1 MKSPKYK
8 VIFRYKNITLWRNNL
23 IFKNKFSKQKWTDLN
38 NKKLRRHYM
47 GNAFYICH
55 YKKLKLER
63 LYSFKFMN
71 KQILKKYLVNYK
83 EYNFKKNI
91 LTKNYFNFEKRLD
104 FNIYKA
110 HFAESLYAARFYIV
124 KGFIL
129 VNGKVI
135 TSFNYLL
142 KDNDKVEIN
151 KTFFNF
157 IYNKIDFNKIK
168 NLYYLRNLEIDY
180 KTLSFIFLNN
190 KNYYVINYQ
199 NFLKRIYCT
208 SYRNKKF
215 ALNQRHF
222 KKVFHN
228 NELKLRKR
236 NFKNNFYR
244 KNYKLNNYFKF
255 FDYVFRYYLFLDK
268 KHKIIKKRYNKYFL
282 TNYELKILFKVFKK
296 KYTSYFFRNLLLK
309 RTFNYK
315 YTYLKLLQSNLVSFK
330 NFENINLSLYKN
342 NNIEINNSTLV
353 NQYFKYYYNL
363 VFKFYIYLLKNY
375 YISSYTLNLSNN
387 FSINNYNYKIILS
400 NKIFKIIQLKNKLNY
415 FYISNFNN
423 NIINNSIQKYR
434 RIKYKSIKR
443 NTSKILANRRRKE
456 YYISKNKYKDFLNF
470 IYSED
475 FKLKFHRYYWN
486 DCRAKFRKR
495 HYICNKLST
504 SFSYKYYN
512 ISKIGVDRPYYSKH
526 FIYNRLV
533 FNFRNTKISRYNKRN
548 LYNYY
553 RANVRYLKN
562 KRLYYSVS
570 SDIYKYV
577 FYNIIKTSLTEKY
590 KVRNDFNVL
599 LSLIKKLNLN
609 KHDYLDILN
618 DLQQKY
624 DILLKNRRFKNLNYD
639 FNIKNIYLITNLIKY
654 YKKDIL
660 NLNLN
665 HNLFNIL
672 YKNNLKH
679 NEYRFVNYSLFIF
692 RKNRLILEP
701 LEKRTSFYISYNKP
715 KLNLPS
721 NIRKYL
727 ITYSYK
733 NTNIKSIYKQLF
745 IREKYYRFKRIKK
758 YLYRNNK
765 NVLQNK
771 SKNNYISNLNIIDS
785 NMKFNDNLFFI
796 DLFINFNVRKL
807 NKLYNSINYT
817 KINKFNLYRNYKNDI
832 NIKLQPNIKHNF
844 KIKNNHKKSKIK
856 FYTFILNN
864 KDYNNIG
871 KYRSIDK
878 LKANSIINKF
888 TYIYNHRTYIA
899 SQNNSKYIYNYYKSK
914 NYIKSSKRNK
924 KFKIYVRRRR
934 RQFKYRYGFY
944 FIKLKKYNHTNIKY
958 KLYNFSKKSI
968 YNNVNNIYKIYIY
981 YSVHYKKYKL
991 IKYLFNNYIFREYSY
1006 ILDKLISKN
1015 LNIKTYNENYIKQLY
1030 YNLLY
1035 SKLFNFKIYDNMLYN
1050 NFKYNR
1056 NLKILINYFILIKR
1070 FYK

>member
-23 IFKNKFSKQKWTDLN
+23 ILKNKFSKQKWTDLN

-222 KKVFHN
+222 KKVFHS
-228 NELKLRKR
+228 NELKFRKR

-639 FNIKNIYLITNLIKY
+639 FNIKNIYLMTNLIKY

-771 SKNNYISNLNIIDS
+771 SKNNYISNLSIIDS

>member
-23 IFKNKFSKQKWTDLN
+23 ILKNKFSKQKWTDLN

-375 YISSYTLNLSNN
+375 YINSYTLNLSNN

-423 NIINNSIQKYR
+423 NNINNSIQKYR

-639 FNIKNIYLITNLIKY
+639 FNIKNIYLMTNLIKY

-924 KFKIYVRRRR
+924 KFKIYVRKRR

>member
-23 IFKNKFSKQKWTDLN
+23 ILKNKFSKQKWTDLN

-157 IYNKIDFNKIK
+157 IINKIDFNKIK

-375 YISSYTLNLSNN
+375 YINSYTLNLSNN

-423 NIINNSIQKYR
+423 NNINNSIQKYR

-639 FNIKNIYLITNLIKY
+639 FNIKNIYLMTNLIKY

-758 YLYRNNK
+758 YLYKNNK

>member
-1 MKSPKYK
+1 MRSPKYK

-23 IFKNKFSKQKWTDLN
+23 ILRNKFLKQKWTDLN
-38 NKKLRRHYM
+38 NKKLRRHFV

-91 LTKNYFNFEKRLD
+91 LTKNYSNFEKRLD

-110 HFAESLYAARFYIV
+110 HFAESLYAARFYIL
-124 KGFIL
+124 KGFVL
-129 VNGKVI
+129 VNGKII

-142 KDNDKVEIN
+142 NNNDKVEIN
-151 KTFFNF
+151 KIFFNF
-157 IYNKIDFNKIK
+157 IYNKINFSKIK
-168 NLYYLRNLEIDY
+168 NIYYLRNLEVDY

-190 KNYYVINYQ
+190 PNYFVINYQ
-199 NFLKRIYCT
+199 NFLKRIYCI
-208 SYRNKKF
+208 SYRNKKS
-215 ALNQRHF
+215 ALNHKYY

-228 NELKLRKR
+228 NELKLKR
-236 NFKNNFYR
+236 HNFKNNYYR

-255 FDYVFRYYLFLDK
+255 FDYVFRYYLFLDN

-282 TNYELKILFKVFKK
+282 TNYELKVLFKVFKK
-296 KYTSYFFRNLLLK
+296 KYTHYFFRNILLK

-315 YTYLKLLQSNLVSFK
+315 YNYLKLLQSNLLNFK
-330 NFENINLSLYKN
+330 NFENVNNSLYKN
-342 NNIEINNSTLV
+342 NNIELNNTTLV

-363 VFKFYIYLLKNY
+363 IFKFYIYLLKNY
-375 YISSYTLNLSNN
+375 YINSYTINLSSNS
-387 FSINNYNYKIILS
+387 SINNYNYKIILNS
-400 NKIFKIIQLKNKLNY
+400 KLFKILKLKNKLNY
-415 FYISNFNN
+415 FYISNFSNN
-423 NIINNSIQKYR
+423 NANIQKYR
-434 RIKYKSIKR
+434 RIKYKSIER
-443 NTSKILANRRRKE
+443 NTSKILINRRRKE

-470 IYSED
+470 IYSKD

-495 HYICNKLST
+495 HYICNKLYT
-504 SFSYKYYN
+504 SFIYKYYN
-512 ISKIGVDRPYYSKH
+512 ISKIGVDRPCYSKH

-533 FNFRNTKISRYNKRN
+533 FNFKNKKISRFNKKN

-553 RANVRYLKN
+553 RSNVRYLKN

-577 FYNIIKTSLTEKY
+577 FYNIIKTSLTEKS
-590 KVRNDFNVL
+590 KVRNDYFVL
-599 LSLIKKLNLN
+599 LSLIKKLELN
-609 KHDYLDILN
+609 KQDYSNILE
-618 DLQQKY
+618 DLQIKY
-624 DILLKNRRFKNLNYD
+624 DILLKNRKLKNLNYD
-639 FNIKNIYLITNLIKY
+639 FNIKNLYLMTNLIKY
-654 YKKDIL
+654 YKKDIS

-665 HNLFNIL
+665 HNIFNIL
-672 YKNNLKH
+672 YKNNLKR

-692 RKNRLILEP
+692 RKNKFVLEP
-701 LEKRTSFYISYNKP
+701 LERRTSFYLSYNKP
-715 KLNLPS
+715 KLYLS
-721 NIRKYL
+721 GNIRKYL
-727 ITYSYK
+727 LTYSYK
-733 NTNIKSIYKQLF
+733 NSNIKSIYRQLH
-745 IREKYYRFKRIKK
+745 IRNKYYRFKRIKK
-758 YLYRNNK
+758 YLYKNNK
-765 NVLQNK
+765 SILQNK
-771 SKNNYISNLNIIDS
+771 SKNNYMSNLNIIDS
-785 NMKFNDNLFFI
+785 NLKFNDNLFFI

-807 NKLYNSINYT
+807 NNLYNSINYT
-817 KINKFNLYRNYKNDI
+817 KLYKHNLHQNYKDDI
-832 NIKLQPNIKHNF
+832 RIKLQFNNNYKL
-844 KIKNNHKKSKIK
+844 KIKNSHKKSKIK
-856 FYTFILNN
+856 FYTCILNN
-864 KDYNNIG
+864 RNLNNIS

-878 LKANSIINKF
+878 LKENSIIKEF
-888 TYIYNHRTYIA
+888 TYIYNHRTYLA
-899 SQNNSKYIYNYYKSK
+899 SINNSKYIYNYYKSK
-914 NYIKSSKRNK
+914 NYIKSSKYSK
-924 KFKIYVRRRR
+924 KHHRVYIRRKR
-934 RQFKYRYGFY
+934 RQFKYRYGLY
-944 FIKLKKYNHTNIKY
+944 FIKFKKYNHTNIKY

-981 YSVHYKKYKL
+981 YSVYYKKYKL

-1030 YNLLY
+1030 FNLLY
-1035 SKLFNFKIYDNMLYN
+1035 SKIFNFKKYDNILYN

>member
-1 MKSPKYK
+1 M
-8 VIFRYKNITLWRNNL
+8 
-23 IFKNKFSKQKWTDLN
+23 
-38 NKKLRRHYM
+38 
-47 GNAFYICH
+47 
-55 YKKLKLER
+55 
-63 LYSFKFMN
+63 
-71 KQILKKYLVNYK
+71 
-83 EYNFKKNI
+83 
-91 LTKNYFNFEKRLD
+91 
-104 FNIYKA
+104 
-110 HFAESLYAARFYIV
+110 
-124 KGFIL
+124 
-129 VNGKVI
+129 
-135 TSFNYLL
+135 
-142 KDNDKVEIN
+142 
-151 KTFFNF
+151 
-157 IYNKIDFNKIK
+157 
-168 NLYYLRNLEIDY
+168 
-180 KTLSFIFLNN
+180 
-190 KNYYVINYQ
+190 
-199 NFLKRIYCT
+199 
-208 SYRNKKF
+208 
-215 ALNQRHF
+215 
-222 KKVFHN
+222 
-228 NELKLRKR
+228 
-236 NFKNNFYR
+236 
-244 KNYKLNNYFKF
+244 
-255 FDYVFRYYLFLDK
+255 
-268 KHKIIKKRYNKYFL
+268 
-282 TNYELKILFKVFKK
+282 
-296 KYTSYFFRNLLLK
+296 
-309 RTFNYK
+309 
-315 YTYLKLLQSNLVSFK
+315 
-330 NFENINLSLYKN
+330 
-342 NNIEINNSTLV
+342 
-353 NQYFKYYYNL
+353 
-363 VFKFYIYLLKNY
+363 
-375 YISSYTLNLSNN
+375 
-387 FSINNYNYKIILS
+387 
-400 NKIFKIIQLKNKLNY
+400 
-415 FYISNFNN
+415 
-423 NIINNSIQKYR
+423 
-434 RIKYKSIKR
+434 
-443 NTSKILANRRRKE
+443 
-456 YYISKNKYKDFLNF
+456 
-470 IYSED
+470 
-475 FKLKFHRYYWN
+475 
-486 DCRAKFRKR
+486 
-495 HYICNKLST
+495 
-504 SFSYKYYN
+504 
-512 ISKIGVDRPYYSKH
+512 
-526 FIYNRLV
+526 
-533 FNFRNTKISRYNKRN
+533 
-548 LYNYY
+548 
-553 RANVRYLKN
+553 
-562 KRLYYSVS
+562 
-570 SDIYKYV
+570 
-577 FYNIIKTSLTEKY
+577 
-590 KVRNDFNVL
+590 
-599 LSLIKKLNLN
+599 
-609 KHDYLDILN
+609 
-618 DLQQKY
+618 
-624 DILLKNRRFKNLNYD
+624 
-639 FNIKNIYLITNLIKY
+639 TNLIKY

-758 YLYRNNK
+758 YLYKNNK

-817 KINKFNLYRNYKNDI
+817 KINKFNLYQNYKNDI

>member
-23 IFKNKFSKQKWTDLN
+23 ILKNKFSKQKWTDLN

-222 KKVFHN
+222 KKVFHS

-639 FNIKNIYLITNLIKY
+639 FNIKNIYLMTNLIKY

>member
-23 IFKNKFSKQKWTDLN
+23 ILKNKFSKQKWTDLN

-423 NIINNSIQKYR
+423 NNINNLIQKYR

-639 FNIKNIYLITNLIKY
+639 FNIKNIYLMTNLIKY

-715 KLNLPS
+715 KLNLSS